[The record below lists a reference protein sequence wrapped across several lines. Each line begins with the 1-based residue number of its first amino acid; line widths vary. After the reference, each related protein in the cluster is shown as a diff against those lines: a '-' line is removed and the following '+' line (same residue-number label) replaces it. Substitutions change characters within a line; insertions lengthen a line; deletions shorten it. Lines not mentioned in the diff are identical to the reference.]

1 MQKSF
6 YDEFVDYAGVKSL
19 FNSDTRILLAVSGGI
34 DSMVMTHLFL
44 RLGQEIAVAHCNF
57 SLRGEES
64 DRDEELVK
72 EFCTINKLPF
82 FRVRFQTME
91 YASKKSVS
99 IQMAARELRY
109 GWFEKIRNGHDYD
122 LIATAHNLNDN
133 VETLLINLTRGT
145 GLTGLSAMKPVSGT
159 IIRPLLFATRDRI
172 AAYCC
177 DNRIDYRE
185 DSSNS
190 LTKYT
195 RNKIRHLVMPVLRE
209 INPSADVTISRV
221 AGKLAALD
229 EILQNHISGLRKEIS
244 ENSEGNIIFSIAGLK
259 SLKGSS
265 SMIYELFLPYGITED
280 NSVSLHRLL
289 DSTPGKQI
297 FTKTHRILRDRDKI
311 IVTPSEDQDLT
322 LRIELDSPDE
332 LGRAPGIASAEIIIA
347 GPDSK
352 IPRTPDVACID
363 LEKITFPL
371 IIRRWQKGD
380 YFYPLGMQ
388 NRKKLSDYF
397 TDRKYSGIKKEKAAI
412 LESDGKIV
420 WIIGERLDD
429 RYKVS
434 QNTVRILVIRVS
446 PGR

>member
-1 MQKSF
+1 
-6 YDEFVDYAGVKSL
+6 
-19 FNSDTRILLAVSGGI
+19 
-34 DSMVMTHLFL
+34 
-44 RLGQEIAVAHCNF
+44 
-57 SLRGEES
+57 
-64 DRDEELVK
+64 
-72 EFCTINKLPF
+72 
-82 FRVRFQTME
+82 
-91 YASKKSVS
+91 
-99 IQMAARELRY
+99 MAARELRY